1 MLAATVTA
9 AATATAAAVL
19 AARALWW
26 EPRHVRLL
34 RRELALQRWPATLD
48 GARVAVIADL
58 HTGAPHIGL
67 RKLERVV
74 ASVNR
79 ARPELVVLLGD
90 YADREVALATPV
102 SPEAVGQRLAQ
113 LRAPVVAVLGN
124 HDWDQWG
131 SRMRDSLRGAGL
143 TVLEN
148 EALPLLIR
156 GTRLWVVGVADLATR
171 TPSLQAVETVPAS
184 EPVLVLTH
192 HPDVFPSVP
201 SRVALTLAGHV
212 HGAQVNLPL
221 LRTRV
226 TPSRHPDR
234 YRAGHVCERGRQLFV
249 SRGIGTSR
257 LPVRF
262 RAPPEVA
269 LLHLRADRR
278 ACPAWPWA

>member
-1 MLAATVTA
+1 MLAATA
-9 AATATAAAVL
+9 AAAAVV

-26 EPRHVRLL
+26 EPRHVHLTRHD
-34 RRELALQRWPATLD
+34 LALQRWPAALD
-48 GARVAVIADL
+48 GVRVAVIADL

-74 ASVNR
+74 AGVNR

-90 YADREVALATPV
+90 YADSDVALATPV
-102 SPEAVGQRLAQ
+102 TPEAVGQRLAQ
-113 LRAPVVAVLGN
+113 LRAPALAVLGN

-131 SRMRDSLRGAGL
+131 TRMRDALHGAGM

-148 EALPLLIR
+148 EALPLLVR
-156 GTRLWVVGVADLATR
+156 GIRLWIVGVADLATR
-171 TPSLQAVETVPAS
+171 APSLQAVDAVPAG

-226 TPSRHPDR
+226 TPSRYPDR
-234 YRAGHVCERGRQLFV
+234 YRAGHVRERGRHLFV

-269 LLHLRADRR
+269 LLHLRAD
-278 ACPAWPWA
+278 P